1 MQDNYDPSEMGW
13 LGNQAGTVDWPTRWR
28 EMYDIERAQ
37 GEAAAASGSDHWV
50 SRAPRYAQAM
60 RRIPQPDALM
70 QAVLPH
76 LRPTDTVLDIGAGT
90 GRYTPTLAQHA
101 AHVIAI
107 EPSAAMREQLAQTL
121 ADAGVT
127 NVTIVADGFPPAQ
140 PVQGD
145 VAFSAHVVYAVREI
159 APFLQAIHAS
169 ATRLCLL
176 GLMIRHL
183 SGIVSPFWELFYGEP
198 RAPLPAALETFNTL
212 YQLGYLA
219 QWQVIPGS
227 RMQYANL
234 DEAVEDMRT
243 RLRFAPH
250 PERDARLRA
259 ALDERLVGTAD
270 GLLTFADQVEASAL
284 IWWQR

>member
-1 MQDNYDPSEMGW
+1 MQNLTPDMGW
-13 LGNQAGTVDWPTRWR
+13 SGAQAGSIDWLARWR

-37 GEAAAASGSDHWV
+37 GEAALAAGSDPWAT
-50 SRAPRYAQAM
+50 RAPRYAQAM
-60 RRIPQPDALM
+60 RRLPQPDGLM

-90 GRYTPTLAQHA
+90 GRYTPVLAQHA
-101 AHVIAI
+101 AHVIAV
-107 EPSAAMREQLAQTL
+107 EPSPAMREQLAQTI
-121 ADAGVT
+121 AAAGVS

-159 APFLQAIHAS
+159 APFLHAMHAS
-169 ATRLCLL
+169 ATRLCML
-176 GLMIRHL
+176 GVMIRHL

-219 QWQVIPGS
+219 EWRVIPGS

-243 RLRFAPH
+243 RLRFAPD

-259 ALDERLVGTAD
+259 ALNARLITTDE

-284 IWWQR
+284 IWWHCS